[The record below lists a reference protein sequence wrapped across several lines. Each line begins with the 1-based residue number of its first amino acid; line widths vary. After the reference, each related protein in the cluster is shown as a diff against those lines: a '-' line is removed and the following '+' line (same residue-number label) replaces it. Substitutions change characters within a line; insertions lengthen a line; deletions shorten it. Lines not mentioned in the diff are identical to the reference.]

1 MSEGERER
9 WRDNGTFGEASD
21 RWLLRHG
28 RRCIH
33 EQGVDFEALRR
44 AQRVASASDETLM
57 FDYYFKSRTSTQ
69 LGERLEVL
77 LRNPRADDL
86 QASNVGS
93 VTAKRRKKKSSKS
106 SPRAVRVPRE
116 IQIESASAIS
126 DSVPACVDE
135 CEEGALDTGGD
146 ATISG

>member
-1 MSEGERER
+1 
-9 WRDNGTFGEASD
+9 
-21 RWLLRHG
+21 
-28 RRCIH
+28 
-33 EQGVDFEALRR
+33 
-44 AQRVASASDETLM
+44 M

-93 VTAKRRKKKSSKS
+93 VTPKRQEEE
-106 SPRAVRVPRE
+106 RARSRRHALFVFLVKLRARLP
-116 IQIESASAIS
+116 AIS